1 MRRPAFIFFL
11 LVFYILFQF
20 IWWAFLLIELNQ
32 EVYTHK
38 IENVSLKSLSP
49 EEYAAEIGNA
59 QIAKEAFGVKRLG
72 ICAGIAIIKPHYPF
86 HQAYGLAENLLKSAK
101 LVKSEIK
108 HTFKDKDGNV
118 HIIKVYD
125 ITDNDYVEGSDKD
138 HFILYYNPRN
148 PSENILL
155 NYGSYMVILFLPFGL
170 LCSYLGWPHKEG
182 AD

>member
-1 MRRPAFIFFL
+1 MRNYSPYLLLYLIPGLL
-11 LVFYILFQF
+11 LVLASTYYPTE
-20 IWWAFLLIELNQ
+20 LLYKQLLWTKTEALLLQ
-32 EVYTHK
+32 
-38 IENVSLKSLSP
+38 
-49 EEYAAEIGNA
+49 AES
-59 QIAKEAFGVKRLG
+59 
-72 ICAGIAIIKPHYPF
+72 
-86 HQAYGLAENLLKSAK
+86 ENLGGDTGVYDLM
-101 LVKSEIK
+101 E
-108 HTFKDKDGNV
+108 FKDKDGNV